1 MEELELR
8 REIESYKKEYE
19 EIEARFKVLFE
30 ERYGKDADKKTA
42 LKGLDYTDELIML
55 DDDMYILRRAISE
68 LEWKLYV
75 QFEGGGC

>member
-1 MEELELR
+1 MEELE

-19 EIEARFKVLFE
+19 EIEAQFKALFE